1 MSGATALRRL
11 ATIARVRAC
20 PEAKDLPAPLHTKV
34 RVIKGSLAAQ
44 MRPGDLG
51 WFACR
56 MRCRFDV
63 DDDDDD
69 DGDVR
74 IGEGAHFSVG
84 WLDTTADRCD
94 EFVTAAAKGMHKDP
108 AAAREEYGTDNV
120 TDVFLESSRAFSTRD
135 AVMERI
141 ATVAAAHLSQYW
153 ETTGF
158 DGLREKALGE
168 MPTLGV
174 ERAFRELIDQ

>member
-84 WLDTTADRCD
+84 WLDTMADRCD
-94 EFVTAAAKGMHKDP
+94 EFVTAAAKGLHTDP

-120 TDVFLESSRAFSTRD
+120 TDVFLESARAFSTRD

-153 ETTGF
+153 ETI
-158 DGLREKALGE
+158 RALMGC
-168 MPTLGV
+168 
-174 ERAFRELIDQ
+174 ERKPLARCRRWVSRGRSVS

>member
-1 MSGATALRRL
+1 M
-11 ATIARVRAC
+11 
-20 PEAKDLPAPLHTKV
+20 

-51 WFACR
+51 WFAWR

-84 WLDTTADRCD
+84 WLDTMADRCD
-94 EFVTAAAKGMHKDP
+94 EFVTAAAKGMHMDP

-120 TDVFLESSRAFSTRD
+120 TDVFLESARAFSTRD
-135 AVMERI
+135 EIMERI
-141 ATVAAAHLSQYW
+141 ATVAAAHAPVTVLGDY
-153 ETTGF
+153 
-158 DGLREKALGE
+158 GL
-168 MPTLGV
+168 
-174 ERAFRELIDQ
+174 